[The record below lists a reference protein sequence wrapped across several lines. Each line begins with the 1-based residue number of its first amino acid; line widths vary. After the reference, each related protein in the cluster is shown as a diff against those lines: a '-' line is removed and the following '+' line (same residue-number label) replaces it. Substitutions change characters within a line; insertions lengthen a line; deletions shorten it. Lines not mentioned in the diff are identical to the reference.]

1 MRAVFRAEREQAL
14 ISSYLPA
21 KGFFVE
27 VGAYEPVALS
37 QTWQLEQ
44 RGWDGL
50 LIEPLPEY
58 AESLRRAR
66 RAHVFE
72 VACGNPQQDGMTL
85 PIYSAGALS
94 SLRLRRGPPKMVSVA
109 TLDSLL
115 ARVNAP
121 HVDFLSVDVEG
132 TELDVLSGFSF
143 ERHRP
148 KLILLEDFAEGPPST
163 GSCVRVA
170 IGWRGGRA
178 TIAGTSRAKPYS
190 PFHCSDDGSCCANTT
205 CRFRS
210 GGSSGSSRVRPCQNP
225 FSTASGDKQPPRPA
239 DTVEGCICSQ
249 PSPLR
254 AVLCFYSARALR
266 RRAPRWHNP
275 SPVRRKPSHS
285 SLFVGSMRLQT
296 RRSRAFRLLTKADL
310 GRCESS
316 ARHLSRRRQPGRH
329 RGRPPSSP
337 SAGNHRRTSRP
348 GALSSISMRAPCRRA
363 TAATRASPSPLP
375 GLPRLRSS
383 R

>member
-94 SLRLRRGPPKMVSVA
+94 SMRLRRGPPKMVSVA

-148 KLILLEDFAEGPPST
+148 KLILLEDFAEGLAKHRFMRARGYRLARRTGDNSWYVPREAAFPVSLFGRWQLLRKYYLSLPVRWIKRLVARPPPSK
-163 GSCVRVA
+163 SFFDS
-170 IGWRGGRA
+170 IG
-178 TIAGTSRAKPYS
+178 
-190 PFHCSDDGSCCANTT
+190 
-205 CRFRS
+205 
-210 GGSSGSSRVRPCQNP
+210 
-225 FSTASGDKQPPRPA
+225 
-239 DTVEGCICSQ
+239 
-249 PSPLR
+249 
-254 AVLCFYSARALR
+254 
-266 RRAPRWHNP
+266 
-275 SPVRRKPSHS
+275 
-285 SLFVGSMRLQT
+285 
-296 RRSRAFRLLTKADL
+296 
-310 GRCESS
+310 
-316 ARHLSRRRQPGRH
+316 
-329 RGRPPSSP
+329 
-337 SAGNHRRTSRP
+337 
-348 GALSSISMRAPCRRA
+348 
-363 TAATRASPSPLP
+363 
-375 GLPRLRSS
+375 
-383 R
+383 